1 MKKCPLCDVFMNEV
15 TKADVLIDIC
25 PKCEG
30 IWLDKGELDKI
41 IARNRQVE
49 ERDSARSCYDDR
61 HDRHHDHDDN
71 DDYYERDHHRKRRGG
86 FLENLFD

>member
-1 MKKCPLCDVFMNEV
+1 MNEV

-41 IARNRQVE
+41 IVRNRQIE
-49 ERDSARSCYDDR
+49 ERDSSRSYYDDR
-61 HDRHHDHDDN
+61 HDKHHDHDD

>member
-1 MKKCPLCDVFMNEV
+1 MKKCPSCDVFMNEV

-41 IARNRQVE
+41 LARNRQVE
-49 ERDSARSCYDDR
+49 DRNSSRFYDD
-61 HDRHHDHDDN
+61 DHHDKHHHYDD
-71 DDYYERDHHRKRRGG
+71 DDYYDRDHHRKRRGG